1 METTRRFCATVSLAA
16 VLLAGAWVLDEPL
29 LLVGAAG
36 IGGSLVAEQ
45 WLFVLGVAQLTDDL
59 IVTQTVSHEEATVG
73 SDVDVHLDAALPS
86 PTPFSLSIRASPPI
100 AATGSTVEERTVTID
115 AGEKRGETD
124 FSLRWPVAG
133 EFRFSR
139 PRISVRD
146 SLGTFETDLSLGT
159 TPSVRVEPRYPKDL
173 YVGIRGERATSS
185 LGEQDTGARSVG
197 FDPAEIREYV
207 PGDTMRHIDWK
218 ATARMGSLYVREL
231 EEKTDLSNVLLVD
244 HRASMGTG
252 EPGRRKLDYLRQ
264 VALGF
269 VANGRATSTPCGLYG
284 IGEGGITVRRS
295 PTATKRHFDRLGTD
309 LHGLSP
315 STVDEPAD
323 RWTSRSEYESKSESD
338 FERRPEFD
346 DPGLGS
352 IRRPSPTDVRS
363 ATRRLDSGT
372 AFDST
377 LRPFFETQ
385 SPTVPLPGE
394 QPLYDA
400 VRTQLANT
408 QESAVVVFLTDDDHR
423 SELQE
428 AVSIARQRYERV
440 VVFLTPSVLFESTG
454 LTDLSRAYERYVD
467 FEEFRKML
475 AGTGD
480 VAAYE
485 VGPQDR
491 LQTILS
497 MPRAQRTRGGNR

>member
-1 METTRRFCATVSLAA
+1 METTRRFWATVSLAA
-16 VLLAGAWVLDEPL
+16 VLLVGAWVLDEPL
-29 LLVGAAG
+29 LLVGTAG

-45 WLFVLGVAQLTDDL
+45 WLFVRGVTRLSDDL
-59 IVTQTVSHEEATVG
+59 IVTQTVSQEETTVG

-100 AATGSTVEERTVTID
+100 AATGSTVEERTLTID
-115 AGEKRGETD
+115 AGEKRGEMD
-124 FSLRWPVAG
+124 FPLRWPVAG
-133 EFRFSR
+133 EFRFSQ
-139 PRISVRD
+139 PRVSVWD
-146 SLGTFETDLSLGT
+146 SLGTFETDFSLGT

-231 EEKTDLSNVLLVD
+231 EERTDLSNVLLVD

-315 STVDEPAD
+315 ATVDEPAD
-323 RWTSRSEYESKSESD
+323 RRTSRSESD

-346 DPGLGS
+346 EPELGS
-352 IRRPSPTDVRS
+352 IRRPSPTDVRT

-400 VRTQLANT
+400 VRTQLLNT
-408 QESAVVVFLTDDDHR
+408 QESAVAVFLTDDGHR

-428 AVSIARQRYERV
+428 AVAIARQRYEQV
-440 VVFLTPSVLFESTG
+440 VVFLTPSVLFEPTG

-467 FEEFRKML
+467 FEEFRKTL